1 MNREDVYKKEL
12 EYIKSEKIRNSAL
25 VMIKLLPEYI
35 FHEAAASTGKYH
47 PKYALGEGGLVRHVK
62 AAVRIGYE
70 LLADPCIGDKYT
82 NTEKDLMIMGLILHD
97 GLKRGLTEERYT
109 RFDHPLLMSNYLK
122 ENKDKLE
129 LSDEELDLVC
139 SVIETHMGPWTTDY
153 QGNEVLQRPKTKYQ
167 NFVHM
172 CDYLA
177 SRKALLFE
185 FDSNNN
191 IIPC

>member
-12 EYIKSEKIRNSAL
+12 EYIKSEKIKNSTL

-70 LLADPCIGDKYT
+70 LLSDPCIGDKYT
-82 NTEKDLMIMGLILHD
+82 NTEKDLMLMGLILHD

-129 LSDEELDLVC
+129 LSDEELDRSEEHNVWN
-139 SVIETHMGPWTTDY
+139 SSHIAT
-153 QGNEVLQRPKTKYQ
+153 
-167 NFVHM
+167 
-172 CDYLA
+172 
-177 SRKALLFE
+177 SRMPSSA
-185 FDSNNN
+185 
-191 IIPC
+191 